1 MAYQNRP
8 IRCIG
13 EITPQHMDDSAQE
26 QTAPDQQSKS
36 RFKRL
41 SLEGLR
47 FLLRYLR
54 PYRGKFLISMI
65 ALLFSSFAGLA
76 FPGMAG
82 VMVDAAQNPGD
93 SLLGNLNMLAL
104 VFLGA
109 MVLQALFSF
118 IRTYY
123 LQEVTERA
131 LADLRHDLYSHVV
144 ALPLD
149 FFHRN
154 RVGDLTS
161 RLGSD
166 ITAIQSTMTT
176 TLSEMIRQTILLIG
190 GIVLVILIS
199 PKLTLVILG
208 ALPVVV
214 VLAVLFGRVI
224 RKASKQVQDHYAEL
238 NTIAE
243 ESFQAITV
251 VKAFTA
257 ELREAR
263 RFDDKLGAIIALSLK
278 VARARG
284 AFIAFV
290 IFLLFGGIVG
300 VIWYGGTLVQS
311 NDISTGE
318 LLSFVLYAAFV
329 GGAMGSFADLY
340 GNMQRA
346 LGSAE
351 RIRDILKDEKEPLSP
366 PETIASPTS
375 KRAGHLIFS
384 NLSFAYP
391 TRPDIKVIED
401 LSLDVPSGTSLAIVG
416 PSGAG
421 KSTVA
426 NLLIRFY
433 EPTRGTISV
442 DGTSI
447 STIPLTE
454 YRNLV
459 AVVPQEIILFG
470 GTIMENILYGKFDAT
485 EEEARVAAEKAN
497 VLEFVEKFPEGFNTI
512 VGERGVQLSGGQR
525 QRIAI
530 ARAILK
536 DPAILILDEAT
547 SALDSE
553 SESLV
558 QEALKR
564 VMEERT
570 TIVIAHRLSTVRDA
584 DQIVVLRNG
593 KSVEYGKYD
602 ELIAAGGIFAGMVTL
617 QRDGVFTEM

>member
-1 MAYQNRP
+1 MPVPESDQ
-8 IRCIG
+8 
-13 EITPQHMDDSAQE
+13 DDV
-26 QTAPDQQSKS
+26 APSQQRSER

-41 SLEGLR
+41 SMEGLR
-47 FLLRYLR
+47 FLLRYLK
-54 PYRGKFLISMI
+54 PYRGKFIVSMI

-82 VMVDAAQNPGD
+82 VMVDAAQNPGPGI
-93 SLLGNLNMLAL
+93 LGNLNL
-104 VFLGA
+104 VAAIVLGV
-109 MVLQALFSF
+109 MVLQSGFSF

-123 LQEVTERA
+123 LQEVSERA
-131 LADLRHDLYSHVV
+131 LADLRRDLYTHVIT
-144 ALPLD
+144 LPID

-166 ITAIQSTMTT
+166 ITVIQSTMTT
-176 TLSEMIRQTILLIG
+176 TLSEMIRQCILLIG
-190 GIVLVILIS
+190 GIGLVIMIS
-199 PKLTLVILG
+199 PKLTLVIVG

-214 VLAVLFGRVI
+214 LLAVAFGRVI
-224 RKASKQVQDHYAEL
+224 RRASKEVQDRYAEL

-243 ESFQAITV
+243 ESFQAISV

-257 ELREAR
+257 EFREAG
-263 RFDDKLGAIIALSLK
+263 RFNDKLNSIITVALR

-311 NDISTGE
+311 GDISTGE

-329 GGAMGSFADLY
+329 GGALGSFADLY
-340 GNMQRA
+340 GNLQRS

-351 RIRDILKDEKEPLSP
+351 RIRDILKENREKLADVNPS
-366 PETIASPTS
+366 TS
-375 KRAGHLIFS
+375 DSRGPGHLVFDHVSFS
-384 NLSFAYP
+384 YP
-391 TRPDIKVIED
+391 TRPDRTIIDD
-401 LSLDVPSGTSLAIVG
+401 LSLDVPAASSLAIVG

-421 KSTVA
+421 KSTLA
-426 NLLIRFY
+426 NLLIRYY
-433 EPTRGTISV
+433 EPDNGAINV
-442 DGTSI
+442 DGRSI
-447 STIPLTE
+447 GSMSLSE
-454 YRNLV
+454 YRRLV
-459 AVVPQEIILFG
+459 AIVPQEVILFG
-470 GTIMENILYGKFDAT
+470 GTIMENILYGREDAT
-485 EEEARVAAEKAN
+485 PEDARTAAAMAN
-497 VLEFVEKFPEGFNTI
+497 ALEFIESFPEGFETI

-558 QEALKR
+558 QDALSR
-564 VMEERT
+564 VMQGRT
-570 TIVIAHRLSTVRDA
+570 TFIIAHRLSTVRDA
-584 DQIVVLRNG
+584 DQIAVVRNG
-593 KSVEYGKYD
+593 RLAELGSYE
-602 ELIAAGGIFAGMVTL
+602 ELIEADGIFARMVAL
-617 QRDGVFTEM
+617 QRDGDEFQGDDMLI

>member
-1 MAYQNRP
+1 MEESARD
-8 IRCIG
+8 
-13 EITPQHMDDSAQE
+13 ETTPSQPQE
-26 QTAPDQQSKS
+26 R

-41 SLEGLR
+41 SSEGLR
-47 FLLRYLR
+47 FLFRYLK

-65 ALLFSSFAGLA
+65 SLLFSSFAGLA
-76 FPGMAG
+76 FPAMAG
-82 VMVDAAQNPGD
+82 IMLDAAQNPSDG
-93 SLLGNLNMLAL
+93 LLGNLNMLAVL
-104 VFLGA
+104 FMGA
-109 MVLQALFSF
+109 MAFQAIFSF
-118 IRTYY
+118 VRTYY
-123 LQEVTERA
+123 LQEVSERA

-144 ALPLD
+144 TLPLD

-166 ITAIQSTMTT
+166 ITAIQSSMTT
-176 TLSEMIRQTILLIG
+176 NLSEMIRQSILLIG

-199 PKLTLVILG
+199 SKLTLVILG
-208 ALPVVV
+208 ALPIVVI
-214 VLAVLFGRVI
+214 LAVLFGRSI
-224 RKASKQVQDHYAEL
+224 RKSSRKVQDRYAEL

-243 ESFQAITV
+243 ESFQAISV

-257 ELREAR
+257 ELREAK
-263 RFDDKLGAIIALSLK
+263 RFNTKLESIIDISMK

-290 IFLLFGGIVG
+290 VFLLFGGVVG

-311 NDISTGE
+311 NDITTGE
-318 LLSFVLYAAFV
+318 LLSFVLYAAFI

-340 GNMQRA
+340 SNLQRS

-351 RIRDILKDEKEPLSP
+351 RIRDILQDEGEF
-366 PETIASPTS
+366 IS
-375 KRAGHLIFS
+375 KTAPVTMDNGRMAGHLVFD
-384 NLSFAYP
+384 NVSFAYP
-391 TRPDIKVIED
+391 TRPDITVIKD
-401 LSLDVPSGTSLAIVG
+401 LSLDIPSGSSLAIVG
-416 PSGAG
+416 PSGTG
-421 KSTVA
+421 KSTIA

-433 EPTRGTISV
+433 EPTNGIISV
-442 DGTSI
+442 DGKPINSI
-447 STIPLTE
+447 SLTE
-454 YRNLV
+454 YRNMV
-459 AVVPQEIILFG
+459 AIVPQEVILFG
-470 GTIMENILYGKFDAT
+470 GTIMENILYGRADAT

-497 VLEFVEKFPEGFNTI
+497 VLEFISKFPEGFQTI

-564 VMEERT
+564 IMRGRT
-570 TIVIAHRLSTVRDA
+570 TFVIAHRLSTVRDT
-584 DQIVVLRNG
+584 DQIVVLHDG
-593 KSVEYGKYD
+593 KAVERGTYD
-602 ELIAAGGIFAGMVTL
+602 ELLAENGIFAGMVAL
-617 QRDGVFTEM
+617 QRDGVFSAI

>member
-1 MAYQNRP
+1 
-8 IRCIG
+8 
-13 EITPQHMDDSAQE
+13 
-26 QTAPDQQSKS
+26 
-36 RFKRL
+36 
-41 SLEGLR
+41 
-47 FLLRYLR
+47 
-54 PYRGKFLISMI
+54 
-65 ALLFSSFAGLA
+65 
-76 FPGMAG
+76 
-82 VMVDAAQNPGD
+82 
-93 SLLGNLNMLAL
+93 
-104 VFLGA
+104 
-109 MVLQALFSF
+109 MVLQSLFSF

-123 LQEVTERA
+123 LQEVSERA
-131 LADLRHDLYSHVV
+131 LADLRHDLYAHIVT
-144 ALPLD
+144 LPLD

-199 PKLTLVILG
+199 PKLTLVIVG

-214 VLAVLFGRVI
+214 VLAVLFGRAI
-224 RKASKQVQDHYAEL
+224 RKASKQVQDRYAEL

-243 ESFQAITV
+243 ESFQAISV

-257 ELREAR
+257 EVREAK
-263 RFDDKLGAIIALSLK
+263 RFDDKLTAIISVSLK

-284 AFIAFV
+284 AFVAFV
-290 IFLLFGGIVG
+290 VFLLFGGIVG

-311 NDISTGE
+311 NDITTGE

-351 RIRDILKDEKEPLSP
+351 RIRDILKDEAEAVTPRDAVVAQAGKN
-366 PETIASPTS
+366 
-375 KRAGHLIFS
+375 AGHLVFQDISFS
-384 NLSFAYP
+384 YP
-391 TRPDIKVIED
+391 TRPDITVIEN
-401 LSLDVPSGTSLAIVG
+401 LSLDVPPGSSLAIVG

-426 NLLIRFY
+426 SLLIRFY
-433 EPTRGTISV
+433 EPDTGTISV
-442 DGTSI
+442 DDKPIHS
-447 STIPLTE
+447 IPLTE
-454 YRNLV
+454 YRNMV
-459 AVVPQEIILFG
+459 AIVPQEVILFG
-470 GTIMENILYGKFDAT
+470 GTIMENILYGKYGAT
-485 EEEARVAAEKAN
+485 EQEARVAAEKAN
-497 VLEFVEKFPEGFNTI
+497 VLEFVEKFPEGFQTV

-564 VMEERT
+564 VMQGRT

-593 KSVEYGKYD
+593 KSVEYGNYD
-602 ELIAAGGIFAGMVTL
+602 ELIAANGIFAGMVTL
-617 QRDGVFTEM
+617 QRDGAFAEL